1 MTPAAVPPKET
12 LLIEMLLCGL
22 DLRANAAEAGSPMLV
37 YLADLLVMRTRE
49 ELDMITPSTGAETDD
64 GDDPPA

>member
-1 MTPAAVPPKET
+1 MTPAPGQPKET

-22 DLRANAAEAGSPMLV
+22 DLRANAGAAGSPMLV

-49 ELDMITPSTGAETDD
+49 ELDMITASIGSAAADE
-64 GDDPPA
+64 DDPPA